1 MHVHVSSTVMSF
13 DDRCYCNGNKEV
25 RVIAVRDEVPC
36 VRVHVC
42 VYMSSMDVIHLMIK
56 VAATVV
62 GGQSI
67 YLKVRPQTRHDT

>member
-1 MHVHVSSTVMSF
+1 MRRHFNVIGTCVCACMCVCASV
-13 DDRCYCNGNKEV
+13 CV
-25 RVIAVRDEVPC
+25 RVCPC
-36 VRVHVC
+36 ACVCVHVC

-67 YLKVRPQTRHDT
+67 YLKVHSQIRHDT